1 MRLLR
6 ALVEQ
11 IRSTEE
17 RDRRRDGDDVYNEPW
32 VQRMID
38 QFDRELKAA
47 ECRANRKDV
56 SGQAGAR

>member
-17 RDRRRDGDDVYNEPW
+17 RDRPRDGDDAYNELW
-32 VQRMID
+32 VQHLID
-38 QFDRELKAA
+38 QFDQELKAA
-47 ECRANRKDV
+47 ECRETGKTLKDKLV
-56 SGQAGAR
+56 